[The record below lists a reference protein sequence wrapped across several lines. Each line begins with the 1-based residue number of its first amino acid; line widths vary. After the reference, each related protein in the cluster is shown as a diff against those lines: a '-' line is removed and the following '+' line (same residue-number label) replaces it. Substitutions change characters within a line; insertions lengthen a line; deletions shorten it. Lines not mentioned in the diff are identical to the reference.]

1 MDRFVGFYG
10 LILLVWSCSRLCIMA
25 IWCWRILRP
34 NLEPRPVFHAT
45 MDISRP
51 CIKCHFKGW
60 KIGSTFGKHKKLL
73 KTPEG
78 RCLFF
83 FFACFLNQNHRL
95 LYNFYV
101 NQPSEIGDDS
111 GKPGPSERAIF
122 AWRMDCLSRF
132 LMASCLELV
141 ACGFVKWFR
150 YVVMLNKCIASKS
163 VQIVAFADTK
173 LPNSHCIFSQTK
185 CRSLDDAYQSSATKI
200 NRFL

>member
-1 MDRFVGFYG
+1 MFF
-10 LILLVWSCSRLCIMA
+10 
-25 IWCWRILRP
+25 
-34 NLEPRPVFHAT
+34 
-45 MDISRP
+45 
-51 CIKCHFKGW
+51 
-60 KIGSTFGKHKKLL
+60 
-73 KTPEG
+73 
-78 RCLFF
+78 FF

-122 AWRMDCLSRF
+122 ACRMDCLSRF

-163 VQIVAFADTK
+163 VQIVAFADAK
-173 LPNSHCIFSQTK
+173 LPNSHCIVSQTK
-185 CRSLDDAYQSSATKI
+185 CRSLDDAYQPSATKI